1 MAAGYGYSR
10 GVTLVPMT
18 QTMRDFM
25 LRGIR
30 QQGEGVFPRL
40 KEEDV
45 AEVVSIPQF
54 ANTENLAVVN
64 GDLNG
69 RDVIIGY
76 SYEPPI
82 IPSIWD
88 LELTMQAVN
97 LAGADRI
104 TVLACYA
111 PLSRGDK
118 KDQHH
123 GSISFKAFADK
134 LNFYRAGLLTFDL
147 HSPVTL
153 GFFDYPSRMLSLRNV
168 MMGKIRELGVDFDV
182 LVSTDVGWA
191 KTVWK
196 WADGLLYPD
205 RYLGEGIVNKRRKG
219 NDDCAEATRYFGD
232 PVRYMRVLLPD
243 DEVETFGS
251 MFEAGGI
258 MKRKGAR
265 STWAVAYH
273 GVLAGPAIDRLRE
286 SSIEKLIVTNTVP
299 IPDWK
304 IEQAAGKMDV
314 VDISG
319 FAMEAVRKWYAGES
333 LKSVIEYA
341 Y

>member
-1 MAAGYGYSR
+1 LPS
-10 GVTLVPMT
+10 
-18 QTMRDFM
+18 
-25 LRGIR
+25 
-30 QQGEGVFPRL
+30 
-40 KEEDV
+40 
-45 AEVVSIPQF
+45 F
-54 ANTENLAVVN
+54 ANTENAAVVK

-82 IPSIWD
+82 IPSAWD

-104 TVLACYA
+104 RVLAPYT
-111 PLSRGDK
+111 PFSRGDK

-123 GSISFKAFADK
+123 GSISFKAFAEK
-134 LNFYRAGLLTFDL
+134 LNSYKAGLLTFDL

-153 GFFDYPSRMLSLRNV
+153 GFLDYPSRMLSLRNV
-168 MMGKIRELGVDFDV
+168 MMGKIRELDVSFDV
-182 LVSTDVGWA
+182 LVATDVGWA

-205 RYLGEGIVNKRRKG
+205 RCLGVGIVNKRRRG
-219 NDDCAEATRYFGD
+219 NDDRAWATRYMGD
-232 PVRYMRVLLPD
+232 SVLDMRVLVPD

-251 MFEAGGI
+251 MFDTSVLME
-258 MKRKGAR
+258 KEGACE
-265 STWAVAYH
+265 TWAKAHH
-273 GVLAGPAIDRLRE
+273 GVLAGPAIERLVE
-286 SSIEKLIVTNTVP
+286 SRFKKLIVTNTVP

-304 IEQAAGKMDV
+304 LEQAAGKIDV

-319 FAMEAVRKWYAGES
+319 FAMEAVRKWHAGES